1 MINLNGIRLKNRFI
15 VAAGPW
21 SFYWKVWPFLRPE
34 IFGGFTTNTFTI
46 EPREGNLKFLR
57 VFGQKIF
64 PKPWSVVRKIPRGWI
79 NSSGW
84 RNPGIE
90 WAVKEFYPDLRKR
103 DTNIIFSIGGF
114 CVEDYLIMIRK
125 LNNLNLAAV
134 ELNISCPNVGS
145 EVECIDLL
153 DFFIAAKHA
162 SSHPLIVKVGT
173 SRYFQAALIAVE
185 TGIDALTA
193 INTIGGFHAGL
204 ENGQGGVGGRRI
216 KYISLDVVAVL
227 KNTFDIPVIA
237 SGGIYS
243 FKDCQ
248 DFFKSGADAVSF
260 GSVFMSYPWL
270 PPLIVRKATKG
281 A

>member
-1 MINLNGIRLKNRFI
+1 MINLNGIRLKNKFI
-15 VAAGPW
+15 IAAGPW
-21 SFYWKVWPFLRPE
+21 SFYWKIWPFLKPE

-46 EPREGNLKFLR
+46 EPREGNLRFLR

-64 PKPWSVVRKIPRGWI
+64 PKPWSVIRKIPNGWI

-90 WAVKEFYPDLRKR
+90 WAVKKFYPDLKKR
-103 DTNIIFSIGGF
+103 SANIIFSIGGF
-114 CVEDYLIMIRK
+114 CVEDYLILIME
-125 LNNLNLAAV
+125 LNNLDLAAV
-134 ELNISCPNVGS
+134 ELNISCPNVGHGI
-145 EVECIDLL
+145 ECIGLL
-153 DFFIAAKHA
+153 DLFTAVKKISK
-162 SSHPLIVKVGT
+162 HPLIAKIGT
-173 SRYFQAALIAVE
+173 SRYFESTLIAQK
-185 TGIDALTA
+185 TGINAVTA
-193 INTIGGFHAGL
+193 INTIKGFHAGL
-204 ENGQGGVGGRRI
+204 RNREGGIGGRRI
-216 KYISLDVVAVL
+216 KYISLEVIADL
-227 KNTFDIPVIA
+227 KDNFDIPVIA

-270 PPLIVRKATKG
+270 PSLIMRKVARG